1 MFLDIGSDS
10 DLDLYP
16 PKKLLF
22 WEDRDWWGGFR
33 VKDSS
38 SRILGCMRQKGNLAF
53 LVDSLKHLRLCGL
66 DRLSYMLERQVTEFH
81 PMSTT
86 NIRTTRSLLPTVLHA
101 IDSVMLCISL
111 PLVQWLTQQP
121 LNQSTTICSLVACV
135 LLFLVG
141 ELFGIYKPGRGRSA
155 DHEVGLAT
163 AAWTVTYVC
172 LLLIGLFTRTS
183 DTFAR
188 SSIVAW
194 YFVGGLFVLC
204 THMFIRSVLES
215 LGRRGYGLSKTA
227 IVGSNRLGLE
237 IARNAKNSMDS
248 GLMVVG
254 FFDDRGDGRRAD
266 ITEGMPPFL
275 GDCNKL
281 MDMIRTGE
289 IDTVLITLPMR
300 AEKRIQSVLDR
311 LANTTASA
319 YIVPDFFVFE
329 LLHSRWTHV
338 GGLPVVSV
346 FETPM
351 YGVDGWLK
359 RALDLSIS
367 LVGVVLVSP
376 ILLLCGLL
384 VKFTSPG
391 PVFFRQK
398 RYGLDG
404 KEILVW
410 KFRSMVTCDNG
421 PIVKQATKNDPRITP
436 IGAILRKTSMDE
448 LPQLFNVILGSMS
461 LVGPRPHAN
470 AHNEHF
476 RTLIRGYMMRH
487 KVKPGITGLAQV
499 EGSRG
504 ETDTVEKME
513 ARISLDHRYLREW
526 SIWMDIK
533 ILFKTIFVVLK
544 RDAY

>member
-1 MFLDIGSDS
+1 MCV
-10 DLDLYP
+10 
-16 PKKLLF
+16 
-22 WEDRDWWGGFR
+22 RA
-33 VKDSS
+33 
-38 SRILGCMRQKGNLAF
+38 ILEAMGHR
-53 LVDSLKHLRLCGL
+53 
-66 DRLSYMLERQVTEFH
+66 
-81 PMSTT
+81 
-86 NIRTTRSLLPTVLHA
+86 
-101 IDSVMLCISL
+101 
-111 PLVQWLTQQP
+111 
-121 LNQSTTICSLVACV
+121 
-135 LLFLVG
+135 
-141 ELFGIYKPGRGRSA
+141 GI
-155 DHEVGLAT
+155 
-163 AAWTVTYVC
+163 
-172 LLLIGLFTRTS
+172 
-183 DTFAR
+183 
-188 SSIVAW
+188 
-194 YFVGGLFVLC
+194 
-204 THMFIRSVLES
+204 
-215 LGRRGYGLSKTA
+215 GLSKTA

-237 IARNAKNSMDS
+237 IARNSQASTES

-254 FFDDRGDGRRAD
+254 FFDDRGDGRRSKL
-266 ITEGMPPFL
+266 TENLPPFL
-275 GDCNKL
+275 GDCDRL
-281 MDMIRTGE
+281 MEMIGAGD

-329 LLHSRWTHV
+329 LMHSRWTHV

-346 FETPM
+346 FESPM

-376 ILLLCGLL
+376 ILLICALL
-384 VKFTSPG
+384 VKVSSPG
-391 PVFFRQK
+391 PLFFRQK

-410 KFRSMVTCDNG
+410 KFRSMFTCDNG
-421 PIVKQATKNDPRITP
+421 PIVKQATKNDPRITRV
-436 IGAILRKTSMDE
+436 GAILRKTSLDE
-448 LPQLFNVILGSMS
+448 LPQLFNVIKGSMS

-476 RTLIRGYMMRH
+476 RKLIRGYMMRH

-513 ARISLDHRYLREW
+513 ARISLDHRYIRDW

-533 ILFKTIFVVLK
+533 ILFKTIFVVLR

>member
-1 MFLDIGSDS
+1 MI
-10 DLDLYP
+10 
-16 PKKLLF
+16 
-22 WEDRDWWGGFR
+22 
-33 VKDSS
+33 
-38 SRILGCMRQKGNLAF
+38 
-53 LVDSLKHLRLCGL
+53 
-66 DRLSYMLERQVTEFH
+66 
-81 PMSTT
+81 
-86 NIRTTRSLLPTVLHA
+86 
-101 IDSVMLCISL
+101 
-111 PLVQWLTQQP
+111 
-121 LNQSTTICSLVACV
+121 
-135 LLFLVG
+135 
-141 ELFGIYKPGRGRSA
+141 
-155 DHEVGLAT
+155 
-163 AAWTVTYVC
+163 
-172 LLLIGLFTRTS
+172 
-183 DTFAR
+183 
-188 SSIVAW
+188 
-194 YFVGGLFVLC
+194 
-204 THMFIRSVLES
+204 
-215 LGRRGYGLSKTA
+215 
-227 IVGSNRLGLE
+227 
-237 IARNAKNSMDS
+237 
-248 GLMVVG
+248 VG
-254 FFDDRGDGRRAD
+254 FFDDRGDGRRAEQ
-266 ITEGMPPFL
+266 TENTPPFL

-281 MDMIRTGE
+281 MQMIGTGD

-346 FETPM
+346 FESPM

-367 LVGVVLVSP
+367 LVGIVLISP
-376 ILLLCGLL
+376 VLLICGLL

-410 KFRSMVTCDNG
+410 KFRSMHTCDNG
-421 PIVKQATKNDPRITP
+421 PIVKQATKNDPRVTP
-436 IGAILRKTSMDE
+436 VGALLRKTSMDE
-448 LPQLFNVILGSMS
+448 LPQLFNVIFGTMS

-476 RTLIRGYMMRH
+476 RKLIRGYMMRH

-513 ARISLDHRYLREW
+513 ARVLLDHRYIRDW

-533 ILFKTIFVVLK
+533 ILFKTFFVVLK

>member
-1 MFLDIGSDS
+1 MLH
-10 DLDLYP
+10 
-16 PKKLLF
+16 
-22 WEDRDWWGGFR
+22 
-33 VKDSS
+33 
-38 SRILGCMRQKGNLAF
+38 A
-53 LVDSLKHLRLCGL
+53 VDS
-66 DRLSYMLERQVTEFH
+66 
-81 PMSTT
+81 
-86 NIRTTRSLLPTVLHA
+86 I
-101 IDSVMLCISL
+101 MLCATL

-121 LNQSTTICSLVACV
+121 SNQSTTICSLVACMF
-135 LLFLVG
+135 LFLIG
-141 ELFGIYKPGRGRSA
+141 ELFGIYRPGRGRSA

-163 AAWTVTYVC
+163 MAWTVSYIC
-172 LLLIGLFTRTS
+172 LLTLGIFTRTS

-194 YFVGGLFVLC
+194 YFVGGLFVLS
-204 THMFIRSVLES
+204 THMCVRAILES
-215 LGRRGYGLSKTA
+215 LGRRGYGARKTA
-227 IVGSNRLGLE
+227 IVGANRLGLE
-237 IARNAKNSMDS
+237 VAINAKRSTDS
-248 GLMVVG
+248 GLLVVG
-254 FFDDRGDGRRAD
+254 FFDDRGDGRGDGRRAEVTQD
-266 ITEGMPPFL
+266 MPPFL
-275 GDCNKL
+275 GDSNRL
-281 MDMIRTGE
+281 MEMVTSGE

-346 FETPM
+346 FESPM

-359 RALDLSIS
+359 RALDMSIS

-376 ILLLCGLL
+376 ILFICALL

-410 KFRSMVTCDNG
+410 KFRSMSTCDNG
-421 PIVKQATKNDPRITP
+421 PIVKQATKDDPRITP
-436 IGAILRKTSMDE
+436 VGAILRKTSLDE

-476 RTLIRGYMMRH
+476 RKLIRGYMMRH

-504 ETDTVEKME
+504 ETDTIEKME
-513 ARISLDHRYLREW
+513 ARISLDHRYIRDW

-533 ILFKTIFVVLK
+533 ILFKTIFVVLR